1 MKARIDKRAVAGVI
15 VIVAVAIAAWL
26 IQRPDQKSPRFDE
39 EVRAAE
45 ARTDE
50 LRGLPERSLS
60 GASERPVTG
69 IALPPADEGSVALE
83 KALSSADPVA
93 FTVTALRGTDQPAR
107 DGMITSSLSVI
118 LHLPEERR
126 ASGAAEVAAALAG
139 ILSGDNAEARRSA
152 MHQLSSMYDMGLI
165 DGQFFAQA
173 ARSADKELRERALA
187 ALLSSS
193 NPGADQILFPLIAA
207 SDMEEKSQIFAGVDK
222 ARYLRGA
229 SRTRLEALMAIA
241 RTEGRIPQS
250 LTAAVAP

>member
-1 MKARIDKRAVAGVI
+1 MKARVDNRAVAGVI
-15 VIVAVAIAAWL
+15 VIVVVAIAALL
-26 IQRPDQKSPRFDE
+26 ITRPAPKSPHFDE
-39 EVRAAE
+39 EVGAAE
-45 ARTDE
+45 ARLAE

-60 GASERPVTG
+60 GASEGPVTG
-69 IALPPADEGSVALE
+69 MVLPPAYEGSAALE

-107 DGMITSSLSVI
+107 DGVIASSLNVI
-118 LHLPEERR
+118 LHLPDEKR

-139 ILSGDNAEARRSA
+139 ILSGDNADARGSA
-152 MHQLSSMYDMGLI
+152 MHQLSAMYDMGLI

-187 ALLSSS
+187 TLLSSP
-193 NPGADQILFPLIAA
+193 NPSADQILFPLIAA
-207 SDMEEKSQIFAGVDK
+207 SDMEETSPIFAGVDK
-222 ARYLRGA
+222 ARHLRRA

-250 LTAAVAP
+250 LIVAVAP